1 MDIFYSEKFMLLK
14 IFFKLKTLF
23 KNNTCEIKLISNQLI
38 MFCILSTQISLSLSI
53 YIAKIFLSPF
63 IIETLE
69 KYHTHTMP
77 TWIWRIDLL
86 KRMVEKKLREIRK
99 SFKWIISSRL
109 SCGCQKNHC
118 VDKINR
124 RFPVH
129 GQPGTINGI
138 EQA

>member
-1 MDIFYSEKFMLLK
+1 MFFVL
-14 IFFKLKTLF
+14 FFKLKTLF
-23 KNNTCEIKLISNQLI
+23 KNNTCEIKLIFNQILI
-38 MFCILSTQISLSLSI
+38 VCILSIQTHTHTHTHTHTYI
-53 YIAKIFLSPF
+53 YIPKIFLSPF

-69 KYHTHTMP
+69 KYHTHIMP
-77 TWIWRIDLL
+77 TWISRIDLL
-86 KRMVEKKLREIRK
+86 KRMMEKKLREIRK

-124 RFPVH
+124 PFPVH
-129 GQPGTINGI
+129 GQTGTINGI